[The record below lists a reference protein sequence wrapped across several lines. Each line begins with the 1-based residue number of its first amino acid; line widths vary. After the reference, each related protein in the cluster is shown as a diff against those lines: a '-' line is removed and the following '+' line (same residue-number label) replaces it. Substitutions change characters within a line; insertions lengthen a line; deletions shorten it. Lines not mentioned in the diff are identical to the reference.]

1 MAQPPKNTEAMNE
14 QKRTSYS
21 RNPTT
26 DAGAG
31 AGAGACSSYAVID
44 DSCGTHSY
52 GWFSDIEAEPEILYL
67 EYKHD
72 IESGVY
78 KVRNMHVPVKRPKIE
93 ISLTGEILSGD
104 TDNATEGA
112 CSGLRKDAGFAIT
125 GETKYSRV
133 LYIDVYSLFC
143 REIAEIF
150 AFHPEDNVMYKSPS
164 ESIVYFGETSDTDTE
179 AEPIRVNTE
188 VMRSFT
194 TTTTLPDG
202 RETSPCVR
210 IFPEDDDFT
219 LETSQ
224 IYANMLSEWKRM
236 FSVAFITLTTTGY
249 ADYTLNCVESLRR
262 INAEPTLQVYCI
274 GSKGAMRIA
283 QKDGR
288 HSRTMQMNAPDTL
301 SGMQTFKNENWA
313 NITFCKFPIIYS
325 NLLSHDYVCF
335 TDGDIV
341 FENAAFY
348 DYLIEHIGSN
358 DMIVQSEWHNND
370 IESFCTGFMFIQSS
384 PATIQIFDPRKV
396 NMKNS
401 DWDDQAYLN
410 GESPKMKTAR
420 LPIELF
426 PNGCFY
432 FQNHSELNPYMI
444 HFNWLIGNQKR
455 EKMISL
461 GKWYGGDP
469 VPPRPPGVL

>member
-1 MAQPPKNTEAMNE
+1 
-14 QKRTSYS
+14 
-21 RNPTT
+21 
-26 DAGAG
+26 
-31 AGAGACSSYAVID
+31 
-44 DSCGTHSY
+44 
-52 GWFSDIEAEPEILYL
+52 
-67 EYKHD
+67 
-72 IESGVY
+72 
-78 KVRNMHVPVKRPKIE
+78 
-93 ISLTGEILSGD
+93 
-104 TDNATEGA
+104 
-112 CSGLRKDAGFAIT
+112 
-125 GETKYSRV
+125 
-133 LYIDVYSLFC
+133 
-143 REIAEIF
+143 
-150 AFHPEDNVMYKSPS
+150 
-164 ESIVYFGETSDTDTE
+164 
-179 AEPIRVNTE
+179 
-188 VMRSFT
+188 
-194 TTTTLPDG
+194 
-202 RETSPCVR
+202 
-210 IFPEDDDFT
+210 
-219 LETSQ
+219 
-224 IYANMLSEWKRM
+224 MLSEWKRM

-274 GSKGAMRIA
+274 GSKGTMRIA

-370 IESFCTGFMFIQSS
+370 VESFCTGFMFIQSS

>member
-1 MAQPPKNTEAMNE
+1 MNLLYTCVVSTDDTRALRLFLSTLFKRGKPDMQTTHIYVITTPEYCETTQNILAEFNIPREHSVAFTEE
-14 QKRTSYS
+14 EDV
-21 RNPTT
+21 PT
-26 DAGAG
+26 
-31 AGAGACSSYAVID
+31 
-44 DSCGTHSY
+44 
-52 GWFSDIEAEPEILYL
+52 
-67 EYKHD
+67 
-72 IESGVY
+72 ESIRRRG
-78 KVRNMHVPVKRPKIE
+78 
-93 ISLTGEILSGD
+93 
-104 TDNATEGA
+104 
-112 CSGLRKDAGFAIT
+112 GLRKNISASSSLQCSYATAGVCNGFAGFAIT

-150 AFHPEDNVMYKSPS
+150 AFHPEDNVIYKSPS

-179 AEPIRVNTE
+179 VEPIRVNTE

-274 GSKGAMRIA
+274 GSKGTMRIA

-396 NMKNS
+396 NMQNS